1 MNVSKHSDVQFNACD
16 ENCSVKKDSFQRFA
30 TDLQIVAV
38 FFGLVK
44 QPWMFVC
51 VAMIGANSL
60 SELELNGTIY

>member
-1 MNVSKHSDVQFNACD
+1 MNVSKHSDVHFNACD
-16 ENCSVKKDSFQRFA
+16 ESSSVKKDYFQRFS
-30 TDLQIVAV
+30 TDLRIVAV

-60 SELELNGTIY
+60 SELELNGIIY